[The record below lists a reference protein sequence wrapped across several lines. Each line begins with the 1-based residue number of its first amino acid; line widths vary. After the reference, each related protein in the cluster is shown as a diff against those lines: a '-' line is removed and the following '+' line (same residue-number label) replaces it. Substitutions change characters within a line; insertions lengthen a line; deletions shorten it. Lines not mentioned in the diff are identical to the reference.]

1 MDISTVLPSKAA
13 LIRGGQELLLPFVV
27 AVLLLPWII
36 ATGVAHPWLPATID
50 FDVYRQAAQD
60 LLAGRS
66 IYDTVTPFWRLK
78 FIYPPI
84 AAILMSP
91 LALGSATAW
100 KLIWTAGTVWAQQL
114 VLRRCGL
121 KRGWALGF
129 LGAVLVVAV
138 EPIRTTLGYGQINT
152 FLMALV
158 IADLLPSKDLERRY
172 IPRGTL
178 IGLAA
183 AIKLTPLIF
192 VAFLWFMGK
201 RRTAFVAVGSFI
213 FWTLV
218 GAILL
223 FPETIRFVSELAH
236 GHTGTT
242 SPIYLGNQS
251 FLGLIARS
259 VGSDTGIWMKVGLL
273 VGACCGLAM
282 TWVASRWYETSPA
295 MSVALVG
302 IAGCLAS
309 PLSWTHHHVWVIVV
323 IAALICAEKLPRIV
337 QILMAA
343 WSLWVSGC
351 FILFMVPFGGGREYH
366 YTVGENMVANFTVLA
381 TIMIFLTMAITAPVV
396 ERKQL

>member
-1 MDISTVLPSKAA
+1 MLPSKAT
-13 LIRGGQELLLPFVV
+13 LIRSGQELLPPIVM

-60 LLAGRS
+60 MLASRS
-66 IYDTVTPFWRLK
+66 IYDTVTQVWRLK

-84 AAILMSP
+84 AAVLMSP
-91 LALGSATAW
+91 IALGSLTLW
-100 KLIWTAGTVWAQQL
+100 RLIWTVGTVWAQQL
-114 VLRRCGL
+114 VLRRCGVS
-121 KRGWALGF
+121 RGWALGLF
-129 LGAVLVVAV
+129 GAVVVIAV
-138 EPIRTTLGYGQINT
+138 EPIRTTLGYGQVNT

-158 IADLLPSKDLERRY
+158 IADLLPIKDSERRY

-192 VAFLWFMGK
+192 VAFLWFAGK
-201 RRTAFVAVGSFI
+201 RRAAFVAVGSFI
-213 FWTLV
+213 FWTLL

-259 VGSDTGIWMKVGLL
+259 AGSDTGIWMKIGLL

-282 TWVASRWYETSPA
+282 TLVASRWYETAPA

-302 IAGCLAS
+302 MAGCLAS

-323 IAALICAEKLPRIV
+323 IASLICAEKLPKGI
-337 QILMAA
+337 QILMAV

-366 YTVGENMVANFTVLA
+366 YTVGENMVANFTVLV
-381 TIMIFLTMAITAPVV
+381 TIMIFLAMAIAAP
-396 ERKQL
+396 RLSRDQL